1 MIPSYVK
8 PFLWSYDTKAIS
20 PEKDK
25 RTIILNVLNLGTKE
39 ATDWLFG
46 NYSFKE
52 IKEAIRSTYKG
63 EWGEKSLNFWRMVL
77 KANPKKK
84 RNVALRNLG

>member
-39 ATDWLFG
+39 ATDWLFR

-52 IKEAIRSTYKG
+52 IKEAIRSTYEG
-63 EWGEKSLNFWRMVL
+63 EWGEKSLNLWRMVF
-77 KANPKKK
+77 KVNPKKK
-84 RNVALRNLG
+84 RNVVLRNLG